1 MKSFF
6 DTAHKSEI
14 KIKINSV
21 IKTQYSIIALKLHC
35 VPTIPSFHWTS
46 QSKLHPSGVK
56 SKPGPLDSDSLR
68 FKKIV

>member
-21 IKTQYSIIALKLHC
+21 IKTQYSIIALKLHF

-46 QSKLHPSGVK
+46 QSKLHPLG
-56 SKPGPLDSDSLR
+56 
-68 FKKIV
+68 